1 MRTDTFYLVRSDL
14 CYTDGPEG
22 FRPKPKLGA
31 EQIAIQEATRARK
44 PFGVYEVRLVGIAE
58 PPSATY
64 KPIRQPRKPR
74 KAKRRTANSNSL
86 ARITDT
92 VRAK

>member
-1 MRTDTFYLVRSDL
+1 MRTDTFYLVRSGL

-31 EQIAIQEATRARK
+31 EQIAIQEATRAGK
-44 PFGVYEVRLVGIAE
+44 PYGVYEVRLVGIAE

-64 KPIRQPRKPR
+64 KPVKAPRKP
-74 KAKRRTANSNSL
+74 AKRRK
-86 ARITDT
+86 R
-92 VRAK
+92 K